1 MEQTDTEGPAIG
13 PSGRGLE
20 VGEDV
25 LGVVAAVLSN
35 GQDGDHDGNEASQGP
50 EDGNS
55 LGKSQNQRTVMGTR
69 ADSHQAWEA
78 TCFQRQTQRCTA
90 R

>member
-25 LGVVAAVLSN
+25 LGVVTTVLSN
-35 GQDGDHDGNEASQGP
+35 GQDGDHDGNETSQGP

-55 LGKSQNQRTVMGTR
+55 LGKSQHKSTVKGTR
-69 ADSHQAWEA
+69 AGSHQAWEA
-78 TCFQRQTQRCTA
+78 TCCQRQKQRCTA